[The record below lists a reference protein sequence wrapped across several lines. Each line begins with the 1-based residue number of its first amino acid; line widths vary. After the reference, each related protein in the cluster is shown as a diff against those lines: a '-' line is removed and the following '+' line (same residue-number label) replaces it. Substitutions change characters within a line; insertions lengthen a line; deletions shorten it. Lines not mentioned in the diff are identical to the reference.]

1 MVNETPWLTQIH
13 PFVRVK
19 GRDQTAA
26 QLLQTAGD
34 ALPIQPHTPPPNA
47 SSLDDY
53 AQIDPALTVSRPAEQ
68 ADDPFVDAPPVRL
81 GYAGYSPVQRYRL
94 LHWLRHP
101 LDDGPN
107 AFQQLFIAHLEC
119 ALFDA
124 PQRDDARH
132 LLHELAKQ
140 PHWRSER
147 LDRAL
152 LLAHW
157 LAQDARG
164 LTGWLTRAEALPT
177 PLFDLAL
184 GQLALLEQ
192 PLGADLLQAAT
203 QRWLP
208 AAAGKAAASTQR
220 LASLRSAVEGEPLAW
235 ALQQSQAAE
244 NEPSVAL
251 LVQPWRC
258 THRDLRFS
266 LPQPA
271 LRPALEP
278 ALREVLSIR
287 APLPTSLANAPGSPS
302 PGNPSPGS
310 PSPGSTSAGSTS
322 AGSTLKDTSTD
333 DEQPTDQEWLL
344 VLEFS
349 QSRSDYFEYV
359 LTQARKRPG
368 FAQLMDEKR
377 QLVYRVV
384 YRKREMRYFWQLWE
398 YAQNWSST
406 RVYLHGRE
414 LKKWQ
419 LWRYSPD
426 LR

>member
-13 PFVRVK
+13 PLARIK

-34 ALPIQPHTPPPNA
+34 ALPIQPRTPPNVPT
-47 SSLDDY
+47 LDDY
-53 AQIDPALTVSRPAEQ
+53 AQIDPALTVLRPAEQ
-68 ADDPFVDAPPVRL
+68 SDDPFVDAPPVRL
-81 GYAGYSPVQRYRL
+81 GYAGYSPQQRYRL
-94 LHWLRHP
+94 LRWLRHP
-101 LDDGPN
+101 LDDGPDV
-107 AFQQLFIAHLEC
+107 FRQLFLAQLEC

-124 PQRDDARH
+124 PQRDDARR
-132 LLHELAKQ
+132 LLRELAEQ

-147 LDRAL
+147 LDRTL

-164 LTGWLTRAEALPT
+164 LSDWLTRADALPT

-192 PLGADLLQAAT
+192 PLNADLLRVAT

-208 AAAGKAAASTQR
+208 AAGGAAAASTQR
-220 LASLRSAVEGEPLAW
+220 LASLHSAVEGEPLAW
-235 ALQQSQAAE
+235 ALQQSQAVE
-244 NEPSVAL
+244 NEPSVAPL
-251 LVQPWRC
+251 AQPWRC
-258 THRDLRFS
+258 IHRDLRFS

-287 APLPTSLANAPGSPS
+287 ASLPTSSATIVGNASNGVAT
-302 PGNPSPGS
+302 N
-310 PSPGSTSAGSTS
+310 
-322 AGSTLKDTSTD
+322 

-359 LTQARKRPG
+359 LAQARKRPG

-384 YRKREMRYFWQLWE
+384 YRKGEMRHFWRLWE

-419 LWRYSPD
+419 LWRYSPH